1 MNRLTSTWLSLRR
14 DHGHALA
21 VGGGVILAAL
31 FGFLLWGVL
40 DWYIDPDNAKE
51 PSTAKKDLMQA
62 WGFIMAGAAGGVGIY
77 FTWSNLQNA
86 RTSLQLTQESSE
98 ENLRLTREGQIT
110 ERFTQAIEQ
119 LGATDD
125 EGNKRL
131 EIRLGGIY
139 ALERIAQDSL
149 QRDYSTVF
157 AVLSAYV
164 RENTPRSTSTLIP
177 TWEIP
182 TWEKPNTEAE
192 HPLRRRLRRL
202 HTVFTSRETDQ
213 EVGTN
218 QPETESQHNRPP
230 TDVQTILEVL
240 SRLRRLEESGIV
252 SAKLG
257 AAIDLRGADLS
268 EAILS
273 EAVFSGANLSLAN
286 PSLANLSLANLSG
299 ANLSGAYFNP
309 ESEPKE
315 VTQERLEEAIRD
327 ESTKLPEGLHP
338 PASWTEGEGGHADK
352 KE

>member
-139 ALERIAQDSL
+139 ALERIANDSPE
-149 QRDYSTVF
+149 RDYSTIIEG
-157 AVLSAYV
+157 LTTYL
-164 RENTPRSTSTLIP
+164 RENAPLPRQ
-177 TWEIP
+177 
-182 TWEKPNTEAE
+182 AE
-192 HPLRRRLRRL
+192 P
-202 HTVFTSRETDQ
+202 
-213 EVGTN
+213 
-218 QPETESQHNRPP
+218 RP
-230 TDVQTILEVL
+230 D
-240 SRLRRLEESGIV
+240 
-252 SAKLG
+252 
-257 AAIDLRGADLS
+257 S
-268 EAILS
+268 E
-273 EAVFSGANLSLAN
+273 
-286 PSLANLSLANLSG
+286 
-299 ANLSGAYFNP
+299 
-309 ESEPKE
+309 
-315 VTQERLEEAIRD
+315 
-327 ESTKLPEGLHP
+327 
-338 PASWTEGEGGHADK
+338 
-352 KE
+352 